1 MSWQLPPI
9 EIAAT
14 AVTLGCSLLSV
25 VGSGFILV
33 CYSILPLQHHFRHIL
48 IINLAIAD
56 FLNSLNGSVGG
67 IIILATRKHLEAG
80 RACLFNGFV
89 SQVTVQGTD
98 TSILVIAIATVYTL
112 TGRGAV
118 SSVPEQ
124 RWRYGQIFLI
134 CVSVWAL
141 PFFTGFLAL
150 GMGRYAPASGNWCW
164 IDAKPVYLRYVLT
177 HGWRYLFI
185 ITEICLY
192 IFLHFWLRQHYRSL
206 MKLQRT
212 SLTAP
217 VAITIEPNA
226 SMAAP
231 GEKSAVSHIEFAR
244 PTSTSQEMSSLNS
257 PATTYAQGSQY
268 NLPAPAPTTFP
279 PSAKSFNTIG
289 NVTGLRG
296 SKSSRT
302 LSSNPQYQAIQRVL
316 LLNAYPLAY
325 IILWIPGIANR
336 LIEATGHSSSVMQI
350 LQASTQLVGLANAL
364 TYGWNER
371 VAKQLKERFSKN
383 R

>member
-9 EIAAT
+9 EVAAT

-33 CYSILPLQHHFRHIL
+33 CYSILPFQHHFRHIL

-67 IIILATRKHLEAG
+67 IVIVGTRKPLKAG
-80 RACLFNGFV
+80 RACVFNGFV
-89 SQVTVQGTD
+89 EQVTVQATD
-98 TSILVIAIATVYTL
+98 TAILVIAIATVYTL
-112 TGRGAV
+112 TRRGAV

-141 PFFTGFLAL
+141 PFFTSFLAL
-150 GMGRYAPASGNWCW
+150 GMNWYAPASGNWCW
-164 IDAKPVYLRYVLT
+164 IDKNPVYLRYVLT

-185 ITEICLY
+185 ITEIGLY
-192 IFLHFWLRQHYRSL
+192 IFLLRQHYRSL
-206 MKLQRT
+206 MELQRT

-226 SMAAP
+226 SNAAP
-231 GEKSAVSHIEFAR
+231 GEKSAISRIEFAK
-244 PTSTSQEMSSLNS
+244 PTSQEMSSLNS

-268 NLPAPAPTTFP
+268 NLPAPPTSFP
-279 PSAKSFNTIG
+279 PSAKSFTIG

-296 SKSSRT
+296 GSKSSRT
-302 LSSNPQYQAIQRVL
+302 LASNPQYQAIQRVL

-336 LIEATGHSSSVMQI
+336 LIEATGHSSPVTQI

>member
-1 MSWQLPPI
+1 M
-9 EIAAT
+9 E
-14 AVTLGCSLLSV
+14 
-25 VGSGFILV
+25 
-33 CYSILPLQHHFRHIL
+33 LQ
-48 IINLAIAD
+48 
-56 FLNSLNGSVGG
+56 
-67 IIILATRKHLEAG
+67 
-80 RACLFNGFV
+80 
-89 SQVTVQGTD
+89 Q
-98 TSILVIAIATVYTL
+98 
-112 TGRGAV
+112 
-118 SSVPEQ
+118 
-124 RWRYGQIFLI
+124 
-134 CVSVWAL
+134 
-141 PFFTGFLAL
+141 
-150 GMGRYAPASGNWCW
+150 
-164 IDAKPVYLRYVLT
+164 
-177 HGWRYLFI
+177 
-185 ITEICLY
+185 
-192 IFLHFWLRQHYRSL
+192 
-206 MKLQRT
+206 T

-226 SMAAP
+226 SKAAP
-231 GEKSAVSHIEFAR
+231 GEKSAISRIEFVK

-268 NLPAPAPTTFP
+268 NLPAPPASFP
-279 PSAKSFNTIG
+279 PSAKSFTIG

-296 SKSSRT
+296 SKSFRT

>member
-1 MSWQLPPI
+1 MSWHLPPI
-9 EIAAT
+9 EVAVT
-14 AVTLGCSLLSV
+14 AVTLTCSLLSF
-25 VGSGFILV
+25 VGSGFILI
-33 CYSILPLQHHFRHIL
+33 CYSILPLKQHFRHIL

-67 IIILATRKHLEAG
+67 IVILATRKPLGAS
-80 RACLFNGFV
+80 RACVFNGFV
-89 SQVTVQGTD
+89 EQVTVQGTD
-98 TSILVIAIATVYTL
+98 TAILVIAIATVYTL
-112 TGRGAV
+112 TRRSAI
-118 SSVPEQ
+118 SSIPEQ
-124 RWRYGQIFLI
+124 RRRYGQILLI

-150 GMGRYAPASGNWCW
+150 GMNWYAPASGNWCW
-164 IDAKPVYLRYVLT
+164 IKAKPVYLRYVLT

-185 ITEICLY
+185 ITEIGLY
-192 IFLHFWLRQHYRSL
+192 IFLHFRLRQHYRSL
-206 MKLQRT
+206 MELQQT

-217 VAITIEPNA
+217 VAFTIEPNT
-226 SMAAP
+226 SKAAP
-231 GEKSAVSHIEFAR
+231 GEKSAISRIQFAT
-244 PTSTSQEMSSLNS
+244 PTSTSQEMNSLNS
-257 PATTYAQGSQY
+257 PATTYMQGSQY
-268 NLPAPAPTTFP
+268 NLPTPPPPSTFP
-279 PSAKSFNTIG
+279 PSAKSFTLA
-289 NVTGLRG
+289 NVTGLRE
-296 SKSSRT
+296 SKSSRA

-336 LIEATGHSSSVMQI
+336 LIEATGHKSTVFQI

-364 TYGWNER
+364 TYGWNEK